1 MSPTPVKF
9 RHTSRNYRSVSGG
22 HSHKVAARAPGTDS
36 VPHWGNGEWGSQADD
51 GLYHP
56 GSSHKSDD
64 GQYHSNKDR
73 TTDQGQTSQQQQ
85 QTQQQQAVAQQQQQS
100 QSQQG
105 QSSSGQSGSYGQSQ
119 QGSQA
124 GSSGQSSGSQG
135 QSSSGQSGSYGQGQ
149 SAGSQAGSSGQGVG
163 SQGQSS
169 SGQSGSSGQS
179 AGSQAGSSG
188 QSAGSQGQSSSGQ
201 SGSYGQSA
209 GSQGQSSS
217 GQAGTSGQ
225 SQQGSQA
232 ASNGQA
238 QQAQQPAAQAQSQQ
252 NAASNAQSQQAQAP
266 ANANTQ
272 DVAPQAHQQ
281 SQNGQSSNNG
291 AANMAALTA
300 AQQQQAAAEAE
311 ARQNAQSNHNG
322 NNDNNLND
330 PSNVHNKPSNNMD
343 DDDDMDDRDM
353 SDAPHRHNHDHNY
366 DPTSTK
372 SLPSPSPTDGAGGS
386 NAQSWHTAATVLSV
400 FFALAVVGG
409 LIAAWIWRRK
419 RQEKKTGPRVEKIQ
433 DAFQNGM
440 SNTKRRASNI
450 YASFLGTAA
459 GTSAGALG
467 AVRNSLRDPL
477 PYMSRPARQNS
488 RIGFADPIH
497 EVSSSGS
504 SSHSRHYDTSRSGSV
519 SDEKRHVNYSTPTLV
534 VSPTE
539 QQQHPAKARE
549 HDTPTVRHVPSG
561 RPELQRSNS
570 LDARIGM
577 ATSPESE
584 MDQAE
589 RAAENNPPTNNSTG
603 NLSAPRPG
611 QNLLAITSMVPST
624 TSIYRVEIGF
634 TAKKVGQMDL
644 REGQA
649 VTIRQSFDDGWVSIY
664 SPSSK
669 LLENYTNES
678 QVLCSI
684 ADSGREGLAPRACL
698 SAWPVRSNTGA
709 QNPDRVRSPEPV
721 SSPGTPR
728 FYSHFFSTRSVS

>member
-9 RHTSRNYRSVSGG
+9 RHNARNYRSVSGG
-22 HSHKVAARAPGTDS
+22 HSHRVAARDPASNS
-36 VPHWGNGEWGSQADD
+36 VPHWGDGEWSSASQADD

-56 GSSHKSDD
+56 GTDHSADN
-64 GQYHSNKDR
+64 GQYHSNQDR
-73 TTDQGQTSQQQQ
+73 TTEQGQTAQQEQQVQQQQ
-85 QTQQQQAVAQQQQQS
+85 AATQQQQAQS
-100 QSQQG
+100 QRG
-105 QSSSGQSGSYGQSQ
+105 QSSSGQSGAYGQSQ

-124 GSSGQSSGSQG
+124 GT
-135 QSSSGQSGSYGQGQ
+135 
-149 SAGSQAGSSGQGVG
+149 
-163 SQGQSS
+163 
-169 SGQSGSSGQS
+169 
-179 AGSQAGSSG
+179 SG
-188 QSAGSQGQSSSGQ
+188 QSAGSQGQGQSSSGQ
-201 SGSYGQSA
+201 TGAYGQSQQGSQAGTSGQSA
-209 GSQGQSSS
+209 GYQGQSSS

-225 SQQGSQA
+225 SQQ
-232 ASNGQA
+232 A
-238 QQAQQPAAQAQSQQ
+238 QQAAAGAQSQQ
-252 NAASNAQSQQAQAP
+252 NAASNGQSQQAQSP
-266 ANANTQ
+266 ANANTPN
-272 DVAPQAHQQ
+272 VAPAANQQ
-281 SQNGQSSNNG
+281 SQEGQSSNNA

-300 AQQQQAAAEAE
+300 AQQQQAAAEA
-311 ARQNAQSNHNG
+311 AAKNRQN
-322 NNDNNLND
+322 NNDGYHDNPLND
-330 PSNVHNKPSNNMD
+330 PNSIDNQDDNDDDLDNTDVSNV
-343 DDDDMDDRDM
+343 
-353 SDAPHRHNHDHNY
+353 PHRHNHDHNY
-366 DPTSTK
+366 DPTSTN
-372 SLPSPSPTDGAGGS
+372 SLPSSSPTAAAGGS
-386 NAQSWHTAATVLSV
+386 GTQSWHTATAVLSV

-419 RQEKKTGPRVEKIQ
+419 RQQKKAVPRAEKIQ
-433 DAFQNGM
+433 DAFQNGV
-440 SNTKRRASNI
+440 SSTKKRASNI

-477 PYMSRPARQNS
+477 PYMNRPARQNS
-488 RIGFADPIH
+488 RIGFAEPIH

-504 SSHSRHYDTSRSGSV
+504 SSHSRQCDRSDSV

-539 QQQHPAKARE
+539 HNKARE

-570 LDARIGM
+570 MDARIGM

-649 VTIRQSFDDGWVSIY
+649 VTIRQSFDDGWVSV
-664 SPSSK
+664 SP
-669 LLENYTNES
+669 
-678 QVLCSI
+678 
-684 ADSGREGLAPRACL
+684 
-698 SAWPVRSNTGA
+698 
-709 QNPDRVRSPEPV
+709 
-721 SSPGTPR
+721 
-728 FYSHFFSTRSVS
+728 FSVT